1 MPPVPIDEPLGYRRG
16 RRVSC
21 NEAVGTAPIPHG
33 HAIVNSLATAE
44 SLTATQRPKRAL
56 RRSVLIDAPLV
67 AGRPPPPRPG
77 PAGEPHRGLPPLA
90 GGGVPG
96 GLSAPDPPALA
107 DPDTVCIPLV
117 MVWPAARES
126 PVLRSFLDLVREHA
140 ETIRRMVPGGAAG

>member
-67 AGRPPPPRPG
+67 AGRPRPPCLG
-77 PAGEPHRGLPPLA
+77 LAGDRNGGPPLLP
-90 GGGVPG
+90 GGVGRG
-96 GLSAPDPPALA
+96 GISARVPPARA
-107 DPDTVCIPLV
+107 DQKT
-117 MVWPAARES
+117 AA
-126 PVLRSFLDLVREHA
+126 
-140 ETIRRMVPGGAAG
+140 

>member
-77 PAGEPHRGLPPLA
+77 PGGGRQRVPPLLA
-90 GGGVPG
+90 GGVVPG
-96 GLSAPDPPALA
+96 GISAPVPPVLA
-107 DPDTVCIPLV
+107 HPIPLASPSGWS
-117 MVWPAARES
+117 WPPR
-126 PVLRSFLDLVREHA
+126 
-140 ETIRRMVPGGAAG
+140 